1 MKLNRQLLR
10 ARRMELGLTSR
21 EVARAANVSQPLI
34 KRLEDTGDAAVLQ
47 VSTLTMILSALCLDL
62 IEVQEK
68 SPVTCDDNDLVAA
81 IGGLLQ
87 ERRSGTTLVEI
98 ASSLGV
104 TIDMIDPALSS
115 LDDALRPAGLRL
127 RRNTSGVSIVPG
139 VRASLGS
146 GTLQERLR
154 YLSNL
159 NSGDL
164 ALLYR
169 AMTTRLPANT
179 VAATANGNVNL
190 QKLEGAGLVEI
201 KDGCLGLT
209 QAARTAIEG

>member
-98 ASSLGV
+98 ANSLGV

-169 AMTTRLPANT
+169 AMTTRLPATT

-201 KDGCLGLT
+201 KDGCLCLT

>member
-68 SPVTCDDNDLVAA
+68 SPETCEENDLVAA

-87 ERRSGTTLVEI
+87 ERRSGTTLIEI

-104 TIDMIDPALSS
+104 TIDLIDPALNS
-115 LDDALRPAGLRL
+115 LDDALRHAGLRI
-127 RRNTSGVSIVPG
+127 RRNTSGVSIVPI

-146 GTLQERLR
+146 ESLQERLR

-164 ALLYR
+164 VLLYR

-179 VAATANGNVNL
+179 VSATTNGNVNL

-201 KDGCLGLT
+201 RDGYLCLT